1 MGGDSPKPTTSPT
14 CSLDFPFFF
23 LNPNNKHTQPQETTT
38 PPRDPKVAREG
49 GREGQGGEGG
59 ESSPLQSL
67 CFSFQQALGRGLP
80 RPTGDS
86 QPRPAGTEW
95 ARAGGQ
101 GSRGGSRNGIQNHGS
116 RRHAVSTVGTERGR
130 GVDTTPPGPGHKE
143 GMVPVLGGEVGQLQ
157 LQGLGGGAARQDA
170 GVDWCPV
177 DALSSAP
184 STQPDLIGLFV
195 IY

>member
-1 MGGDSPKPTTSPT
+1 MGK
-14 CSLDFPFFF
+14 
-23 LNPNNKHTQPQETTT
+23 
-38 PPRDPKVAREG
+38 
-49 GREGQGGEGG
+49 GEN
-59 ESSPLQSL
+59 LVRCSL
-67 CFSFQQALGRGLP
+67 CFSFQQALGRGPP
-80 RPTGDS
+80 RPTGDC

-101 GSRGGSRNGIQNHGS
+101 GSRGGSGNGNQNHGS

-130 GVDTTPPGPGHKE
+130 GMDTAPPGPGPKE